1 MASFWMSTYK
11 ANSRMRPHSHDESHF
26 TVVLQGSY
34 DELIDG
40 ETARH
45 RTGSMLFYPAG
56 HPHSQRFHGTDSRG
70 LMFTPPESCLE
81 LLAEQGFAS
90 DRASHLG
97 GGSVSHIAHRFLAET
112 RHEDPFTHL
121 TLSGLFLE
129 FAGSFGRR
137 QKSCGLATPPSW
149 LRRVREL
156 LQEETSVLWTNEELA
171 RRSGRHPVHLA
182 KAFRKHYG
190 ETVGEFQR
198 GLRLQKAARMLE
210 KKEHIS
216 FLDVTFECGFSSQ
229 AHFSRSFK
237 NAFGITPSEYRSQR

>member
-1 MASFWMSTYK
+1 MATFWMSTYE

-34 DELIDG
+34 DEVIDG

-81 LLAEQGFAS
+81 LLAEQGFAA
-90 DRASHLG
+90 DRASHLA
-97 GGSVSHIAHRFLAET
+97 GGSVSHIARRFLAET
-112 RHEDPFTHL
+112 QHEDPFTHL

-129 FAGSFGRR
+129 IVGSFGRHR
-137 QKSCGLATPPSW
+137 MSDARTAPLW
-149 LRRVREL
+149 LLRVRDL

-182 KAFRKHYG
+182 KAFRRHFG
-190 ETVGEFQR
+190 ETIGEFQR
-198 GLRLQKAARMLE
+198 GRRLEKAARMLKRE
-210 KKEHIS
+210 RMS
-216 FLDVTFECGFSSQ
+216 LLDVTFECGFSSQ

-237 NAFGITPSEYRSQR
+237 NAFGVTPSEYRSR